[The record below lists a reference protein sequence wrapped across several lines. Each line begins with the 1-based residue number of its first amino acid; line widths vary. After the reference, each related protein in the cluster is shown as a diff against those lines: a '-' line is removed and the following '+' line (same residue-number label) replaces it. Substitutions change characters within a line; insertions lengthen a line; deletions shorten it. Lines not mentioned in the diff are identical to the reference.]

1 MSTQA
6 DSTHAAQGALAPQ
19 TISTDVLLEK
29 YAKAGEGSIEDVFVR
44 VARGLAQAE
53 APEQQAHYA
62 EAFYRNMLA
71 GAIGAGRIMSAAGT
85 DIRATLINCFV
96 QPVGD
101 CIQGEDEAGY
111 PGIYEALKQAA
122 WEETE
127 HLAWTE
133 RRIAE
138 LGGHKSVF
146 NPVWYAGSLA
156 MGVTAGLLGDKW
168 NLGFLE
174 ETEYQVEA
182 HLNEHLASL
191 PAQDEKSRA
200 ILTQMREDEV
210 KHAEMA
216 HSYGAAALPAPIKGI
231 MHITAKLMKQAS
243 YRI

>member
-1 MSTQA
+1 MRINHCGEVCAQA
-6 DSTHAAQGALAPQ
+6 LYQGQALTARNPEARQALEHAAQ
-19 TISTDVLLEK
+19 
-29 YAKAGEGSIEDVFVR
+29 
-44 VARGLAQAE
+44 
-53 APEQQAHYA
+53 
-62 EAFYRNMLA
+62 
-71 GAIGAGRIMSAAGT
+71 
-85 DIRATLINCFV
+85 
-96 QPVGD
+96 
-101 CIQGEDEAGY
+101 
-111 PGIYEALKQAA
+111 
-122 WEETE
+122 EETE

-133 RRIAE
+133 KRIRE
-138 LGGHKSVF
+138 LGGRTSVF
-146 NPVWYAGSLA
+146 NPLWYVGSLA
-156 MGVTAGLLGDKW
+156 IGVGAGILGDKW

-243 YRI
+243 YRG